1 MKCIL
6 CGQRKGKRRCPA
18 KNSLICARCC
28 GEKRMVEVDCPPD
41 CNYLE
46 SGHIHQAHRKFI
58 HLLSHEQ
65 SPARAQRYLDT
76 ARNFGEVLARLEQA
90 ILRYAAGLTSI
101 RDQDVLEAVE
111 LLKKNYQTEDK
122 GVIFE
127 HRSPNPLAGPL
138 TKELRTVVEDLR
150 EGSEGLPPLRLSEA
164 LDCLENQIQDILY
177 HIQESGQPLSYLQ
190 FITRT
195 YPEIRNETR
204 GSRLILP

>member
-6 CGQRKGKRRCPA
+6 CGKRKGKRHCPA

-46 SGHIHQAHRKFI
+46 SGHIHQARRKFI
-58 HLLSHEQ
+58 HQLTQEQ

-76 ARNFGEVLARLEQA
+76 ARNYGEVLARLEQA
-90 ILRYAAGLTSI
+90 ILRYAAGMSSM
-101 RDQDVLEAVE
+101 RDSDVLEAVE

-138 TKELRTVVEDLR
+138 TQDLREVIEELR
-150 EGSEGLPPLRLSEA
+150 EGSRELRRLRLSEA
-164 LDCLENQIQDILY
+164 LDCLENLLQDIRY
-177 HIQESGQPLSYLQ
+177 HIQEQGQPLSYLQ
-190 FITRT
+190 FIARS
-195 YPEIRNETR
+195 YPDVRDEAQ
-204 GSRLILP
+204 GSSIIQP